1 MACNRRI
8 VLSRWQSTMSA
19 LLTMACLT
27 LMIPAHPT
35 PEMDGARL
43 ALHVWANGLLNGD
56 AAAIASVLH
65 DDLTTSDGENRDE
78 YLRTALGRMREI
90 DMTQVLLQY
99 AYHESVENGIRVGPV
114 VLLQKRDL
122 VKTSLELTFRQT
134 GDDWKIIRISSE
146 VEPPAQL
153 SNVDLPEHYHLHP
166 VRVRLRDENG
176 DATSARVHIRDG
188 RGRYWPPDGH
198 QKNIRIGWREDVGG
212 DVLIDGKTYAYVG
225 PDFTLRVPSGHY
237 TIEGLRGIEYE
248 PVASGFEVTSSP
260 TPRVELQFRRWSH
273 IEEDGWYSGDTHV
286 HFLDVGTAVLEAKAE
301 DLHIVNIL
309 ATKWGELITDVQQF
323 TGGPDPVSDA
333 ETIVYV
339 NEESRHG
346 FLGHTVLLNLK
357 ELVYPLTW
365 GSIEEEGV
373 PGGIDYPPMATQADA
388 AHAQGGFV
396 SWAHFPNPKGEV
408 AIDIALGKIDS
419 VDLMTWGNA
428 FRQDDVRP
436 PASKT
441 WYRFLNCGFKIPA
454 TGGTDKMWNNQVVGI
469 PRTYVNIEEG
479 LSYRGWLD
487 NIRTGRTFV
496 TTGPMIFLTVDG
508 KGLGDT
514 ISASKDQDLSVKT
527 EVRSR
532 IPVEKLEIV
541 QGGEI
546 VAVKENPDRSRN
558 LTLEMTLSAKESSWI
573 AARAHSAEI
582 LPYQTSWYVVRDGI
596 PLMAHTSPVYVE
608 VDGQP
613 TRSSEDAAFFI
624 GWIDE
629 SLDWV
634 RNEAN
639 IPDPEQRHE
648 MVDLFEKAKKI
659 YAAQVE

>member
-1 MACNRRI
+1 
-8 VLSRWQSTMSA
+8 
-19 LLTMACLT
+19 
-27 LMIPAHPT
+27 
-35 PEMDGARL
+35 MDGVRL
-43 ALHVWANGLLNGD
+43 ALHIWANGLLNGD
-56 AAAIASVLH
+56 DDAIASVVH
-65 DDLTTSDGENRDE
+65 DDLTTSEGENRDE
-78 YLRTALGRMREI
+78 YLKTAWGRIREI
-90 DMTQVLLQY
+90 DVTQVLLQY
-99 AYHESVENGIRVGPV
+99 AYYESVGNGIRVGPV
-114 VLLQKRDL
+114 VVLQERDL
-122 VKTSLELTFRQT
+122 IKTSLVLTFRQT
-134 GDDWKIIRISSE
+134 GDKWKIIQISTQ
-146 VEPPAQL
+146 VEPPAEL
-153 SNVDLPEHYHLHP
+153 SNLDLPEHYQLHP
-166 VRVRLRDENG
+166 VRVRLLDENG
-176 DATSARVHIRDG
+176 DATSARVHVRDA

-198 QKNIRIGWREDVGG
+198 QKNIPIGWREDVGG
-212 DVLIDGKTYAYVG
+212 DVLIDGKTYAYVT
-225 PDFTLRVPSGHY
+225 PDFTVRVPSGHY

-248 PVASGFEVTSSP
+248 PVVSGFEVASSR
-260 TPRVELQFRRWSH
+260 TPQVELRFRRWSH
-273 IEEDGWYSGDTHV
+273 IEKDGWYSGDTHV

-309 ATKWGELITDVQQF
+309 ATKWGELITDVMRF

-333 ETIVYV
+333 QTIVYV

-357 ELVYPLTW
+357 ELIYPLGW

-373 PGGIDYPPMATQADA
+373 PGGIDYPPMARQADA

-436 PASKT
+436 PASQT

-469 PRTYVNIEEG
+469 PRTYVNIEGG

-487 NIRTGRTFV
+487 SIRAGRTFV
-496 TTGPMIFLTVDG
+496 TTGPVIFLTVDG
-508 KGLGDT
+508 KALGET
-514 ISASKDQDLSVKT
+514 ISASKGQDMSVKA

-546 VAVKENPDRSRN
+546 VAVKENPDGSPN
-558 LTLEMTLSAKESSWI
+558 LTMESTLSVDKSSWI
-573 AARAHSAEI
+573 AARAHSEEI

-629 SLDWV
+629 SLEWV
-634 RNEAN
+634 RNEAK
-639 IPDPEQRHE
+639 IPDPEQRQE
-648 MVDLFEKAKKI
+648 IIDLFEKARKI
-659 YAAQVE
+659 YAAQID

>member
-1 MACNRRI
+1 MTCSRRI
-8 VLSRWQSTMSA
+8 VLSRWKSTVAA
-19 LLTMACLT
+19 LLTMACGT
-27 LMIPAHPT
+27 LVIPAHPT
-35 PEMDGARL
+35 PEMDAVRL
-43 ALHVWANGLLNGD
+43 ALHVWANGLLNAD
-56 AAAIASVLH
+56 DAAIASVVH
-65 DDLTTSDGENRDE
+65 DDLTTSKGENRDE
-78 YLRTALGRMREI
+78 YLSTTSGRIREI
-90 DMTQVLLQY
+90 DVTQVLLQY
-99 AYHESVENGIRVGPV
+99 AYYESVENGIRVGPV
-114 VLLQKRDL
+114 VILQELDL
-122 VKTSLELTFRQT
+122 IKTSLTLTFRQT
-134 GDDWKIIRISSE
+134 GDKWKIIQISTE
-146 VEPPAQL
+146 VEPPGEL
-153 SNVDLPEHYHLHP
+153 SDLDLPEHYQLHP
-166 VRVRLRDENG
+166 VQVRLLDENG
-176 DATSARVHIRDG
+176 DATPARIHVRDAEG
-188 RGRYWPPDGH
+188 EYWPPDGH
-198 QKNIRIGWREDVGG
+198 QKNIRIGWRQDVGG
-212 DVLIDGKTYAYVG
+212 DVLIDGKTYAYVAS
-225 PDFTLRVPSGHY
+225 DFTVRVPPGRY

-248 PVASGFEVTSSP
+248 PLTSEFDVASSR
-260 TPRVELQFRRWSH
+260 TPPVELRFRRWSH

-286 HFLDVGTAVLEAKAE
+286 HFLDVASAALEAKAE

-309 ATKWGELITDVQQF
+309 ATKWGELITDVKQF

-333 ETIVYV
+333 QTIVYV

-357 ELVYPLTW
+357 KLIYPLGW

-373 PGGIDYPPMATQADA
+373 PAGIDYPPMARQADA

-408 AIDIALGKIDS
+408 AIDIALGKVDS
-419 VDLMTWGNA
+419 IDLMTWGNA

-436 PASKT
+436 PASQT
-441 WYRFLNCGFKIPA
+441 WYRFLNCGFRIPA

-469 PRTYVNIEEG
+469 PRTYVNIKEG
-479 LSYRGWLD
+479 LSYTGWLD
-487 NIRTGRTFV
+487 SIRAGKTFV
-496 TTGPMIFLTVDG
+496 TTGPVIFLTVDG
-508 KGLGDT
+508 KGLGET
-514 ISASKDQDLSVKT
+514 ISASKGQDMFVKA

-541 QGGEI
+541 QGGKI
-546 VAVKENPDRSRN
+546 VAAKENPELSRN
-558 LTLEMTLSAKESSWI
+558 LTLETTLNAEKSSWI

-634 RNEAN
+634 KNTAR
-639 IPDPEQRHE
+639 IPDPEQRRE
-648 MVDLFEKAKKI
+648 MIELFESARKI
-659 YAAQVE
+659 YAAQVD

>member
-1 MACNRRI
+1 MA
-8 VLSRWQSTMSA
+8 
-19 LLTMACLT
+19 
-27 LMIPAHPT
+27 
-35 PEMDGARL
+35 
-43 ALHVWANGLLNGD
+43 
-56 AAAIASVLH
+56 
-65 DDLTTSDGENRDE
+65 
-78 YLRTALGRMREI
+78 
-90 DMTQVLLQY
+90 
-99 AYHESVENGIRVGPV
+99 
-114 VLLQKRDL
+114 
-122 VKTSLELTFRQT
+122 
-134 GDDWKIIRISSE
+134 
-146 VEPPAQL
+146 
-153 SNVDLPEHYHLHP
+153 
-166 VRVRLRDENG
+166 
-176 DATSARVHIRDG
+176 
-188 RGRYWPPDGH
+188 
-198 QKNIRIGWREDVGG
+198 
-212 DVLIDGKTYAYVG
+212 
-225 PDFTLRVPSGHY
+225 PDFTVRVPSGHY

-248 PVASGFEVTSSP
+248 PVVSGFEVASSR

-273 IEEDGWYSGDTHV
+273 IEKDGWYSGDTHV
-286 HFLDVGTAVLEAKAE
+286 HFLDVSTAVLEAQAE

-309 ATKWGELITDVQQF
+309 ATKWGELITDVKQF

-357 ELVYPLTW
+357 ELVYPLAW

-373 PGGIDYPPMATQADA
+373 PGGIDYPPMARQADA

-408 AIDIALGKIDS
+408 AIDIALGKVDS
-419 VDLMTWGNA
+419 IDLMTWGNA
-428 FRQDDVRP
+428 FHRDDVRP

-441 WYRFLNCGFKIPA
+441 WYRFLNYGFKIPA

-469 PRTYVNIEEG
+469 PRTYVNIEGG
-479 LSYRGWLD
+479 LSYTGWLD
-487 NIRTGRTFV
+487 SIRARRTFV
-496 TTGPMIFLTVDG
+496 TTGPVIFLTVDG
-508 KGLGDT
+508 KGLGET
-514 ISASKDQDLSVKT
+514 IAASRGQNLSVKA

-546 VAVKENPDRSRN
+546 VAVTANPDRSRN
-558 LTLEMTLSAKESSWI
+558 LTLEMSLSAEKSSWV

-629 SLDWV
+629 SLGWV
-634 RNEAN
+634 KDTAR
-639 IPDPEQRHE
+639 IPDPEQRRE
-648 MVDLFEKAKKI
+648 MIDLFESARKI
-659 YAAQVE
+659 YAAQVD